1 MTKPMTSKMKM
12 IVGKDKQ
19 KQISAEHCKNIA
31 KHYKSLQNIAKEVQ
45 IQAQLVSVAL
55 ALLEQHLQN
64 SSYKGVH
71 FRLIVIFS
79 VIVIVLVRII
89 SAN

>member
-1 MTKPMTSKMKM
+1 M

-19 KQISAEHCKNIA
+19 KQISAEQCKTLQNTTKHCKNVA
-31 KHYKSLQNIAKEVQ
+31 KQVQ

>member
-1 MTKPMTSKMKM
+1 M

-19 KQISAEHCKNIA
+19 EQISAEHCKTSKNTKNIA
-31 KHYKSLQNIAKEVQ
+31 KQVQ

-55 ALLEQHLQN
+55 VLLEQHLQN